1 MWPDFSIANSA
12 VYIDVAIVASGLKAL
27 KEYDSQADHCAD
39 HQCGEGNERPGW
51 RGFAIR
57 FHLDETKAA

>member
-12 VYIDVAIVASGLKAL
+12 VYIDVAIVAPGLKAL
-27 KEYDSQADHCAD
+27 KQYDSQSDHCAD
-39 HQCGEGNERPGW
+39 HQCGEGKNRPGW

-57 FHLDETKAA
+57 FRLYETKAA